1 MGLIFRTARLYTRGT
16 NLASAMSFPS
26 ARPCIRPVHP
36 QSVSLRAACPRAF
49 RARGYPRNR
58 RHFCPG
64 DRPPRVVPSVP
75 DRFSLAQT
83 RATLALLPIPWLFQ
97 RQENLTADDRATW
110 PRPSGPSH
118 ISRRTLPP
126 RRLRPHQATK
136 EQGSSGQSYVLHIVP
151 HFAVADF
158 KLEQL
163 LAGSQSCLSNPQRLD
178 AGPEWEDNTGWSGT
192 SKQVRTRKPFEP

>member
-1 MGLIFRTARLYTRGT
+1 MALPQWAIAHFASHFATSTNVCRASSYGKECSSATPFSKADCAPGCVCRLRRGT
-16 NLASAMSFPS
+16 
-26 ARPCIRPVHP
+26 
-36 QSVSLRAACPRAF
+36 
-49 RARGYPRNR
+49 
-58 RHFCPG
+58 
-64 DRPPRVVPSVP
+64 
-75 DRFSLAQT
+75 
-83 RATLALLPIPWLFQ
+83 
-97 RQENLTADDRATW
+97 
-110 PRPSGPSH
+110 
-118 ISRRTLPP
+118 
-126 RRLRPHQATK
+126 LRPRQATK